1 MSSGVA
7 RREAD
12 GLGVGPGGELSPIG
26 WKDGT
31 LWLLDQ
37 RLLPTEEL
45 WREYRDPVAV
55 AGAIKDMVV
64 RGAPAIGVA
73 AGFGVALA
81 ALGQRAGA
89 AAARQAI
96 EEACDVIRAAR
107 PTAVNLMWAVDRM
120 RACARQAASASPAEL
135 AARLV
140 AEAERIW
147 REDVESCRAI
157 GRHGAQL
164 VPPARRA
171 DGVVTILTHCNA
183 GALATGGYG
192 TALGVV
198 RAAREAGRQVRV
210 LADETRPFLQGARLT
225 AWELLRDG
233 FDVTVITDNMAAH
246 FFQKGI
252 IDMVV
257 VGADRIAKNGDVANK
272 IGTYGVATLARAH
285 EVPFFVAAPLS
296 TVDLGTR
303 DGSGIP
309 IEERSPR
316 EVTHVGATQ
325 VAPDG
330 VGVHNPSFDVTP
342 ARLVT
347 AIITEAGVARAPY
360 EEHLTGWLH
369 AAAPSV

>member
-1 MSSGVA
+1 MKTGIA
-7 RREAD
+7 ERAE

-26 WKDGT
+26 WKDGA
-31 LWLLDQ
+31 LWLIDQ
-37 RLLPTEEL
+37 RLLPVEEL

-55 AGAIKDMVV
+55 AGSIKDMVV

-73 AGFGVALA
+73 AAFGVALA
-81 ALGQRAGA
+81 AVVQPGGGA
-89 AAARQAI
+89 SALPAVEQ
-96 EEACDVIRAAR
+96 ACDVIRAAR

-120 RACARQAASASPAEL
+120 RACARQVATAAPSQL
-135 AARLV
+135 AVRLV
-140 AEAERIW
+140 EEAERIW

-164 VPPARRA
+164 VPSARRD

-198 RAAREAGRQVRV
+198 RAAREAGRKVRV

-246 FFQKGI
+246 FFQKGV

-257 VGADRIAKNGDVANK
+257 VGADRIARNGDVANK

-296 TVDLGTR
+296 TLDIHTR

-316 EVTHVGATQ
+316 EVTHVGPTQ

-330 VGVHNPSFDVTP
+330 VGVYNPSFDVTP

-347 AIITEAGVARAPY
+347 AIITEVGVARAPY
-360 EEHLTGWLH
+360 EDVLTTWVRG
-369 AAAPSV
+369 AATGV